1 MEIIQKAAQHNKTV
15 ENTSGDKDTWTD
27 VMRRC
32 AVGLSGVLEG
42 QQHENEAATEFE
54 VRMAKECPEL
64 IKHTNPPIQKPN

>member
-1 MEIIQKAAQHNKTV
+1 M
-15 ENTSGDKDTWTD
+15 SGDKDTWRD

-54 VRMAKECPEL
+54 ERMAKFWTEL
-64 IKHTNPPIQKPN
+64 IKHTNPQIQKPNKSQEV